1 METINEGLE
10 KGVTT
15 GRKERISEI
24 FKISLARGQEVKPRE
39 CPKVKVDTS
48 PENPESVNLHLRQVG
63 KDLKSEFGD
72 EAIKATAL
80 KRSPSDSES
89 ATFIYSLKS
98 RLISTTKES
107 E

>member
-1 METINEGLE
+1 M
-10 KGVTT
+10 TT

-89 ATFIYSLKS
+89 ATFKGKNCIFLLKREPLQWVKAKKLYS
-98 RLISTTKES
+98 
-107 E
+107 